1 MLISNRFAAQWR
13 NQDKE
18 FYMNRIAKLSLI
30 ALLAGAALFAE
41 TWTGTVVD
49 VMCKGKDLAGH
60 TRQCALSCAKG
71 GFGLVLSDGKFVK
84 FNESGNAKTLA
95 ILKSAT
101 KDKDLKA
108 KVSGTLDGEVI
119 KVQSLELQ

>member
-1 MLISNRFAAQWR
+1 M
-13 NQDKE
+13 K
-18 FYMNRIAKLSLI
+18 RIVRLSLT
-30 ALLAGAALFAE
+30 ALAVTAALFAE

-71 GFGLVLSDGKFVK
+71 GFGLVLSDGKFIK

-95 ILKSAT
+95 ILKNAT

-108 KVSGTLDGEVI
+108 KVSGMLDGDVI
-119 KVQSLELQ
+119 KVQSLELE